1 MTDCYADGTN
11 DVASTPQSSS
21 SSKPDRTPG
30 TTIIPVSRVKRVV
43 KEDKDISIINAEATF
58 CITYATELFMEYLVQ
73 EGFTRARN
81 EKRKTIFY
89 KDLASAVSEVEQF
102 EFLEDVIPH
111 TMTLKT
117 ALERRKDT
125 VSDMQVD
132 QQQQQQQ
139 QQARKKQ
146 KTDHSQDDGS
156 QNQNGTESTTTAQ
169 VSSSSTPPA
178 EQ

>member
-1 MTDCYADGTN
+1 MK
-11 DVASTPQSSS
+11 SSQQSI
-21 SSKPDRTPG
+21 DQ
-30 TTIIPVSRVKRVV
+30 RVFFGSV
-43 KEDKDISIINAEATF
+43 
-58 CITYATELFMEYLVQ
+58 
-73 EGFTRARN
+73 
-81 EKRKTIFY
+81 
-89 KDLASAVSEVEQF
+89 ASAVSEVEQF